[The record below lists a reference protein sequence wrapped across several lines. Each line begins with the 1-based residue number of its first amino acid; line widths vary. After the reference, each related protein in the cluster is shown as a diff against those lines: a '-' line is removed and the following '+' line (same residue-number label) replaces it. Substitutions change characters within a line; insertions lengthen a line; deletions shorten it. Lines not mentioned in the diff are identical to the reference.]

1 MPSFLLSKLKQAQP
15 SMRRRLFLYMGALAA
30 LLLAVLLV
38 ALLLLGQLKSPRAE
52 TEKALTFQMGAFRS
66 DMASLWRN
74 VSVMGIHLSQ
84 DMTAI
89 IEEQTSDFSSLNGD
103 VAAVGDLQEAMLEPL
118 CQYVRQTDCS
128 GAFIMLGAS
137 LSSDPAVDS
146 HAGLYV
152 QRSNAE
158 HTTSDLLLYRGM
170 ADIGRQHRVMP
181 HRKWAQEFCPADFPG
196 LADQLEAASAPIERA
211 CRTTELL
218 TLPGTTEQAILLTVP
233 MIGADGTVYGLCGFS
248 VNQTYFLAHHAQP
261 TGIGSLA
268 CVLSDSAE
276 GLDVQRGLLTYPT
289 GDFCFVPDELLEK
302 RSLRGGLSAFVGT
315 ELSFVGI
322 SEPFT
327 VAAGDEASPDL
338 TVLIPKSDY
347 DRALL
352 KSRLEAAGV
361 LMLLLFFAVSCCL
374 FYTRRYL
381 RPILED
387 IDHVTVAGGEK
398 GKPIFEELLPIS
410 EKMRSH
416 EEAVTALKAERQD
429 AQDRAEQL
437 LGEKLGLEEQVEGM
451 QGQLDDS
458 LAEIR
463 RLAHLGKKELKP
475 ADYDKF
481 LKGYAKL
488 SAKELEICEALVSG
502 LSTRQCAEQI
512 GCASSIVDTYRKRVY
527 EKAGIHRVRQL
538 QLCVALMRVE
548 QQEQTITGGKWE
560 VPYRSISLS
569 RRWVWACSCWRRAVS
584 TVDFTWYSFI
594 RSSRMGLYLS

>member
-381 RPILED
+381 RPILRD
-387 IDHVTVAGGEK
+387 IERLKDESGGTQMT
-398 GKPIFEELLPIS
+398 FDELQPVSARL
-410 EKMRSH
+410 RSH
-416 EEAVTALKAERQD
+416 EQTITVLET
-429 AQDRAEQL
+429 
-437 LGEKLGLEEQVEGM
+437 EKLDLQGQVEHM
-451 QGQLDDS
+451 QSQVVDTQEQLDDS

-463 RLAHLGKKELKP
+463 RLAYLGKKDLDP
-475 ADYDKF
+475 ADYQKF
-481 LKGYAKL
+481 LEGYAKL
-488 SAKELEICEALVSG
+488 SSKELEICAALAKG
-502 LSTRQCAEQI
+502 LSARQRAEQTGNALSTI
-512 GCASSIVDTYRKRVY
+512 DTYRKRVY
-527 EKAGIHRVRQL
+527 GKTNIHRVRQL
-538 QLCVALMRVE
+538 RLCYALMQLE
-548 QQEQTITGGKWE
+548 QAEQDK
-560 VPYRSISLS
+560 
-569 RRWVWACSCWRRAVS
+569 
-584 TVDFTWYSFI
+584 
-594 RSSRMGLYLS
+594 

>member
-1 MPSFLLSKLKQAQP
+1 MPSFLLAKLKQAQP

-66 DMASLWRN
+66 DMNSLWRN
-74 VSVMGIHLSQ
+74 VSVMGVHLSE
-84 DMTAI
+84 DMTAL
-89 IEEQTSDFSSLNGD
+89 IEERVKDFDALSGSADALEQ
-103 VAAVGDLQEAMLEPL
+103 LEASMLGPL
-118 CQYVRQTDCS
+118 CQYVQQADCS
-128 GAFIMLGAS
+128 GGFVLLSVS
-137 LSSDPAVDS
+137 LNPDAAVGS
-146 HAGLYV
+146 FSGLYV

-381 RPILED
+381 RPILRD
-387 IDHVTVAGGEK
+387 IERLKDESGGTQMT
-398 GKPIFEELLPIS
+398 FDELQPVSARL
-410 EKMRSH
+410 RSH
-416 EEAVTALKAERQD
+416 EQTITVLET
-429 AQDRAEQL
+429 
-437 LGEKLGLEEQVEGM
+437 EKLDLQGQVEHM
-451 QGQLDDS
+451 QSQVVDTQEQLDDS

-463 RLAHLGKKELKP
+463 RLAYLGKKELDP
-475 ADYDKF
+475 ADYQKF
-481 LKGYAKL
+481 LEGYAKL
-488 SAKELEICEALVSG
+488 SSKELEICAALAKG
-502 LSTRQCAEQI
+502 LSARQCAEQTGNALSTI
-512 GCASSIVDTYRKRVY
+512 DTYRKRVY
-527 EKAGIHRVRQL
+527 GKTNIHRVRQL
-538 QLCVALMRVE
+538 RLCYALMQLE
-548 QQEQTITGGKWE
+548 QAEQDK
-560 VPYRSISLS
+560 
-569 RRWVWACSCWRRAVS
+569 
-584 TVDFTWYSFI
+584 
-594 RSSRMGLYLS
+594 

>member
-1 MPSFLLSKLKQAQP
+1 
-15 SMRRRLFLYMGALAA
+15 MRRRLLLYMGALAA
-30 LLLAVLLV
+30 LLLFSLFAV
-38 ALLLLGQLKSPRAE
+38 LLLLGQLKSPRE
-52 TEKALTFQMGAFRS
+52 EMKKSLTFQMGAFRS

-74 VSVMGIHLSQ
+74 VSVMGIHLSE

-103 VAAVGDLQEAMLEPL
+103 AAAVGALQEAMLEPL

-128 GAFIMLGAS
+128 GAFILLGAS
-137 LSSDPAVDS
+137 LSSDLAVDS

-152 QRSNAE
+152 QRGNAE
-158 HTTSDLLLYRGM
+158 HTTGDLLLYRGM
-170 ADIGRQHRVMP
+170 ADIGRRHKVMP
-181 HRKWAQEFCPADFPG
+181 HRKWAQEFDLSSFPG
-196 LADQLEAASAPIERA
+196 FAEHLEKASAPIERS
-211 CRTTELL
+211 CRTTEFI

-302 RSLRGGLSAFVGT
+302 RSLRGGLTAFVGS

-327 VAAGDEASPDL
+327 VAVGDEAPHDL
-338 TVLIPKSDY
+338 TVLISKAAY
-347 DRALL
+347 DRAML
-352 KSRLEAAGV
+352 KSVIEIAA
-361 LMLLLFFAVSCCL
+361 LLTLLVFFAVGCCL

-416 EEAVTALKAERQD
+416 EEAVTVLKAERQD

-475 ADYDKF
+475 DDYDKF

-488 SAKELEICEALVSG
+488 STKELEICAALAKG
-502 LSTRQCAEQI
+502 LSARQCAEQTGNALSTI
-512 GCASSIVDTYRKRVY
+512 DTYRKRVY
-527 EKAGIHRVRQL
+527 EKTNIHRVRQL
-538 QLCVALMRVE
+538 RLCYALMQLE
-548 QQEQTITGGKWE
+548 QAEQDK
-560 VPYRSISLS
+560 
-569 RRWVWACSCWRRAVS
+569 
-584 TVDFTWYSFI
+584 
-594 RSSRMGLYLS
+594 

>member
-66 DMASLWRN
+66 DMSSLWRN
-74 VSVMGIHLSQ
+74 VSVMGVHLSQ
-84 DMTAI
+84 DMTAL
-89 IEEQTSDFSSLNGD
+89 IEEQTPDFSSLNGD
-103 VAAVGDLQEAMLEPL
+103 VAAVGALQEAMLEPL

-128 GAFIMLGAS
+128 GAFILLGAS

-152 QRSNAE
+152 QRGNAE
-158 HTTSDLLLYRGM
+158 HTTGDLLLYRGM
-170 ADIGRQHRVMP
+170 ADIGRRHKVMP
-181 HRKWAQEFCPADFPG
+181 HRKWAQEFDLSSFPG
-196 LADQLEAASAPIERA
+196 FAEHLEKASAPIERS
-211 CRTTELL
+211 CRTTEFI

-302 RSLRGGLSAFVGT
+302 RSLRGGLTAFVGS

-327 VAAGDEASPDL
+327 VAVGDEAPHDL
-338 TVLIPKSDY
+338 TVLISKATYDCAMLKSVIEIA
-347 DRALL
+347 ALL
-352 KSRLEAAGV
+352 TLLVFFAAG
-361 LMLLLFFAVSCCL
+361 CCL

-398 GKPIFEELLPIS
+398 GTPIFEELLPIS

-451 QGQLDDS
+451 QEQLDDS

-463 RLAHLGKKELKP
+463 RLAHLGKKELDP
-475 ADYDKF
+475 ADYEKF

-488 SAKELEICEALVSG
+488 STKELEICEALVSG

-512 GCASSIVDTYRKRVY
+512 GCASSTVDTYRKRVY
-527 EKAGIHRVRQL
+527 EKTGIHRVRQL
-538 QLCVALMRVE
+538 QLCVALMRME
-548 QQEQTITGGKWE
+548 QQESETQKE
-560 VPYRSISLS
+560 
-569 RRWVWACSCWRRAVS
+569 
-584 TVDFTWYSFI
+584 
-594 RSSRMGLYLS
+594 

>member
-352 KSRLEAAGV
+352 KSRLEDAGV

-381 RPILED
+381 RPILRD
-387 IDHVTVAGGEK
+387 IERLKDESGGTQMT
-398 GKPIFEELLPIS
+398 FDELQPVSARL
-410 EKMRSH
+410 RSH
-416 EEAVTALKAERQD
+416 EQTITVLET
-429 AQDRAEQL
+429 
-437 LGEKLGLEEQVEGM
+437 EKLDLQGQVEHM
-451 QGQLDDS
+451 QSQVVDTQEQLDDS

-463 RLAHLGKKELKP
+463 RLAYLGKKELDP
-475 ADYDKF
+475 ADYQKF
-481 LKGYAKL
+481 LEGYAKL
-488 SAKELEICEALVSG
+488 SSKELEICAALAKG
-502 LSTRQCAEQI
+502 LSARQCAEQTGNALSTI
-512 GCASSIVDTYRKRVY
+512 DTYRKRVY
-527 EKAGIHRVRQL
+527 EKTNIHRVRQL
-538 QLCVALMRVE
+538 RLCYALMQLE
-548 QQEQTITGGKWE
+548 QAEQDK
-560 VPYRSISLS
+560 
-569 RRWVWACSCWRRAVS
+569 
-584 TVDFTWYSFI
+584 
-594 RSSRMGLYLS
+594 

>member
-74 VSVMGIHLSQ
+74 VSVMGVHLSE

-416 EEAVTALKAERQD
+416 EEAVTVLKAERQD

-512 GCASSIVDTYRKRVY
+512 GCASSTVDTYRKRVY
-527 EKAGIHRVRQL
+527 EKTGIHKVRQL
-538 QLCVALMRVE
+538 QLCVALMRTE
-548 QQEQTITGGKWE
+548 QQESETQKE
-560 VPYRSISLS
+560 
-569 RRWVWACSCWRRAVS
+569 
-584 TVDFTWYSFI
+584 
-594 RSSRMGLYLS
+594 

>member
-38 ALLLLGQLKSPRAE
+38 ALLLLGRLKSPRAE

-74 VSVMGIHLSQ
+74 VSVMGVHLSQ
-84 DMTAI
+84 DMTAL

-103 VAAVGDLQEAMLEPL
+103 AAAVGALQEAMLEPL
-118 CQYVRQTDCS
+118 CQWQTDCS

-137 LSSDPAVDS
+137 LGSDPAVDS

-152 QRSNAE
+152 QRGNAE
-158 HTTSDLLLYRGM
+158 RTTGDLLLYRGM
-170 ADIGRQHRVMP
+170 ADIGRRHKVMP
-181 HRKWAQEFCPADFPG
+181 HRKWAQEFDLSRFPVF
-196 LADQLEAASAPIERA
+196 AEHLEKASAPIERS
-211 CRTTELL
+211 CRTTEFV

-268 CVLSDSAE
+268 CVLSDAAE

-302 RSLRGGLSAFVGT
+302 RSLRGGLTAFAGS

-327 VAAGDEASPDL
+327 VAAGDEAPHDL
-338 TVLIPKSDY
+338 TVLISKAAY
-347 DRALL
+347 DRAML
-352 KSRLEAAGV
+352 KSVIEIAA
-361 LMLLLFFAVSCCL
+361 LLTLLVFFAVGCCL

-416 EEAVTALKAERQD
+416 EEAVTVLKAERQD

-488 SAKELEICEALVSG
+488 STKELEICEALVSG

-512 GCASSIVDTYRKRVY
+512 GCASSTVDTYRKRVY
-527 EKAGIHRVRQL
+527 EKTGIHRVRQL
-538 QLCVALMRVE
+538 QLCVALMRME
-548 QQEQTITGGKWE
+548 QQESETQKE
-560 VPYRSISLS
+560 S
-569 RRWVWACSCWRRAVS
+569 
-584 TVDFTWYSFI
+584 
-594 RSSRMGLYLS
+594 

>member
-381 RPILED
+381 RPILRD
-387 IDHVTVAGGEK
+387 IERLKDESGGTQMT
-398 GKPIFEELLPIS
+398 FDELQPVSARL
-410 EKMRSH
+410 RSH
-416 EEAVTALKAERQD
+416 EQTITVLET
-429 AQDRAEQL
+429 
-437 LGEKLGLEEQVEGM
+437 EKLDLQGQVEHM
-451 QGQLDDS
+451 QSQVVDTQEQLDDS

-463 RLAHLGKKELKP
+463 RLAYLGKKDLDP
-475 ADYDKF
+475 ADYQKF
-481 LKGYAKL
+481 LEGYAKL
-488 SAKELEICEALVSG
+488 SSKELEICAALAKG
-502 LSTRQCAEQI
+502 LSARQCAEQTGNALSTI
-512 GCASSIVDTYRKRVY
+512 DTYRKRVY
-527 EKAGIHRVRQL
+527 EKTNIHRVRQL
-538 QLCVALMRVE
+538 RLCYALMQLE
-548 QQEQTITGGKWE
+548 QAEQDK
-560 VPYRSISLS
+560 
-569 RRWVWACSCWRRAVS
+569 
-584 TVDFTWYSFI
+584 
-594 RSSRMGLYLS
+594 

>member
-1 MPSFLLSKLKQAQP
+1 MPSFLLAKLKQAQP

-66 DMASLWRN
+66 DMASLWQN

-218 TLPGTTEQAILLTVP
+218 TLPGTTEQAILLSVP
-233 MIGADGTVYGLCGFS
+233 MVGADGRVYGLCGFS
-248 VNQTYFLAHHAQP
+248 VNQTYFSAHHAQP
-261 TGIGSLA
+261 SAVSSLA
-268 CVLSDSAE
+268 CVLSDAAE
-276 GLDVQRGLLTYPT
+276 GLDIQKGLLTYPA
-289 GDFCFVPDELLEK
+289 GGFCFVPDELLAEK
-302 RSLRGGLSAFVGT
+302 SLRGGLSAFVGS
-315 ELSFVGI
+315 ELFFVGI

-327 VAAGDEASPDL
+327 VAAGDEAPHDL
-338 TVLIPKSDY
+338 TVLISKAAY
-347 DRALL
+347 DRAML
-352 KSRLEAAGV
+352 KSVIEIAA
-361 LMLLLFFAVSCCL
+361 LLTLLVFFAVGCCL

-512 GCASSIVDTYRKRVY
+512 GCASSTVDTYRKRVY
-527 EKAGIHRVRQL
+527 EKTGIHRVRQL
-538 QLCVALMRVE
+538 QLCVALMRME
-548 QQEQTITGGKWE
+548 QQESETQKE
-560 VPYRSISLS
+560 
-569 RRWVWACSCWRRAVS
+569 
-584 TVDFTWYSFI
+584 
-594 RSSRMGLYLS
+594 

>member
-1 MPSFLLSKLKQAQP
+1 MPSFLLAKLKQAQP
-15 SMRRRLFLYMGALAA
+15 SMRRRLFLYMGALAV
-30 LLLAVLLV
+30 LLMAVLLV

-66 DMASLWRN
+66 DMNSLWRN
-74 VSVMGIHLSQ
+74 VSVMGVHLSE

-103 VAAVGDLQEAMLEPL
+103 VDAVGDLQEAMLEPL

-128 GAFIMLGAS
+128 GAFILLGAS

-152 QRSNAE
+152 QRGNAE
-158 HTTSDLLLYRGM
+158 HTTGDLLLYRGM
-170 ADIGRQHRVMP
+170 ADIGRRHKVMP
-181 HRKWAQEFCPADFPG
+181 HRKWAQEFDLSSFPG
-196 LADQLEAASAPIERA
+196 FAEHLEKASAPIERS
-211 CRTTELL
+211 CRTTEFI

-302 RSLRGGLSAFVGT
+302 RSLRGGLTAFVGS

-327 VAAGDEASPDL
+327 VAVGDEAPHDL

-381 RPILED
+381 RPILRD
-387 IDHVTVAGGEK
+387 IERLKDESGGAQMT
-398 GKPIFEELLPIS
+398 FDELQPVSARL
-410 EKMRSH
+410 RSH
-416 EEAVTALKAERQD
+416 EQTITVLET
-429 AQDRAEQL
+429 
-437 LGEKLGLEEQVEGM
+437 EKLDLQGQVEHM
-451 QGQLDDS
+451 QSQVVDTQEQLDDS

-463 RLAHLGKKELKP
+463 RLAYLGKKELDP
-475 ADYDKF
+475 ADYQKF
-481 LKGYAKL
+481 LEGYAKL
-488 SAKELEICEALVSG
+488 SSKELEICAALAKG
-502 LSTRQCAEQI
+502 LSARQCAEQTGNALSTI
-512 GCASSIVDTYRKRVY
+512 DTYRKRVY
-527 EKAGIHRVRQL
+527 EKTNIHRVRQL
-538 QLCVALMRVE
+538 RLCYALMQLE
-548 QQEQTITGGKWE
+548 QAEQDK
-560 VPYRSISLS
+560 
-569 RRWVWACSCWRRAVS
+569 
-584 TVDFTWYSFI
+584 
-594 RSSRMGLYLS
+594 

>member
-218 TLPGTTEQAILLTVP
+218 TLPGTTEQAILLSVP
-233 MIGADGTVYGLCGFS
+233 MVGADGRVYGLCGFS
-248 VNQTYFLAHHAQP
+248 VNQTYFSAHHAQP
-261 TGIGSLA
+261 SAVSSLA
-268 CVLSDSAE
+268 CVLSDAAE

-381 RPILED
+381 RPILRD
-387 IDHVTVAGGEK
+387 IERLKDESGGTQMT
-398 GKPIFEELLPIS
+398 FDELQPVSARL
-410 EKMRSH
+410 RSH
-416 EEAVTALKAERQD
+416 EQTITVLET
-429 AQDRAEQL
+429 
-437 LGEKLGLEEQVEGM
+437 EKLDLQGQVEHM
-451 QGQLDDS
+451 QSQVVDTQEQLDDS

-463 RLAHLGKKELKP
+463 RLAYLGKKDLDP
-475 ADYDKF
+475 ADYQKF
-481 LKGYAKL
+481 LEGYAKL
-488 SAKELEICEALVSG
+488 SSKELEICAALAKG
-502 LSTRQCAEQI
+502 LSARQCAEQTGNALSTI
-512 GCASSIVDTYRKRVY
+512 DTYRKRVY
-527 EKAGIHRVRQL
+527 GKTNIHRVRQL
-538 QLCVALMRVE
+538 RLCYALMQLE
-548 QQEQTITGGKWE
+548 QAEQDK
-560 VPYRSISLS
+560 
-569 RRWVWACSCWRRAVS
+569 
-584 TVDFTWYSFI
+584 
-594 RSSRMGLYLS
+594 

>member
-66 DMASLWRN
+66 DMSSLWRN
-74 VSVMGIHLSQ
+74 VSVMGVHLSD
-84 DMTAI
+84 DMTAL

-103 VAAVGDLQEAMLEPL
+103 VDAVGALQEAMLEPL

-128 GAFIMLGAS
+128 GAFILLGAS

-152 QRSNAE
+152 QRGNAE
-158 HTTSDLLLYRGM
+158 HTTGDLLLYRGM
-170 ADIGRQHRVMP
+170 ADIGRRHKVMP
-181 HRKWAQEFCPADFPG
+181 HRKWAQEFDLSSFPG
-196 LADQLEAASAPIERA
+196 FAEHLEKASAPIERS
-211 CRTTELL
+211 CRTTEFI

-268 CVLSDSAE
+268 CVLSDAAE
-276 GLDVQRGLLTYPT
+276 GLDIQKGLLTYPA
-289 GDFCFVPDELLEK
+289 GGFCFVPDELLAEK
-302 RSLRGGLSAFVGT
+302 SLRGGLSAFVGT

-327 VAAGDEASPDL
+327 VAAGDEAPYDL

-381 RPILED
+381 RPILRD
-387 IDHVTVAGGEK
+387 IERLKDESGGTQMT
-398 GKPIFEELLPIS
+398 FDELQPVSARL
-410 EKMRSH
+410 RSH
-416 EEAVTALKAERQD
+416 EQTITVLET
-429 AQDRAEQL
+429 
-437 LGEKLGLEEQVEGM
+437 EKLDLQGQVEHM
-451 QGQLDDS
+451 QSQVVDTQEQLDDS

-463 RLAHLGKKELKP
+463 RLAYLGKKELDP
-475 ADYDKF
+475 ADYQKF
-481 LKGYAKL
+481 LEGYAKL
-488 SAKELEICEALVSG
+488 SSKELEICAALAKG
-502 LSTRQCAEQI
+502 LSARQCAEQTGNALSTI
-512 GCASSIVDTYRKRVY
+512 DTYRKRVY
-527 EKAGIHRVRQL
+527 EKTNIHRVRQL
-538 QLCVALMRVE
+538 RLCYALMQLE
-548 QQEQTITGGKWE
+548 QAEQDK
-560 VPYRSISLS
+560 
-569 RRWVWACSCWRRAVS
+569 
-584 TVDFTWYSFI
+584 
-594 RSSRMGLYLS
+594 

>member
-327 VAAGDEASPDL
+327 VAAGDEESPDL

-381 RPILED
+381 RPILRD
-387 IDHVTVAGGEK
+387 IERLKDESGGAQMT
-398 GKPIFEELLPIS
+398 FDELQPVSARL
-410 EKMRSH
+410 RSH
-416 EEAVTALKAERQD
+416 EQTITVLET
-429 AQDRAEQL
+429 
-437 LGEKLGLEEQVEGM
+437 EKLDLQGQVEHM
-451 QGQLDDS
+451 QSQVVDTQEQLDDS

-463 RLAHLGKKELKP
+463 RLAYLGKKDLDP
-475 ADYDKF
+475 ADYQKF
-481 LKGYAKL
+481 LEGYAKL
-488 SAKELEICEALVSG
+488 SSKELEICAALAKG
-502 LSTRQCAEQI
+502 LSARQCAEQTGNALSTI
-512 GCASSIVDTYRKRVY
+512 DTYRKRVY
-527 EKAGIHRVRQL
+527 GKTNIHRVRQL
-538 QLCVALMRVE
+538 RLCYALMQLE
-548 QQEQTITGGKWE
+548 QAEQDK
-560 VPYRSISLS
+560 
-569 RRWVWACSCWRRAVS
+569 
-584 TVDFTWYSFI
+584 
-594 RSSRMGLYLS
+594 

>member
-268 CVLSDSAE
+268 CVLSDFAE

-381 RPILED
+381 RPILRD
-387 IDHVTVAGGEK
+387 IERLKDESGGTQMT
-398 GKPIFEELLPIS
+398 FDELQPVSARL
-410 EKMRSH
+410 RSH
-416 EEAVTALKAERQD
+416 EQTITVLET
-429 AQDRAEQL
+429 
-437 LGEKLGLEEQVEGM
+437 EKLDLQGQVEHM
-451 QGQLDDS
+451 QSQVVDTQEQLDDS

-463 RLAHLGKKELKP
+463 RLAYLGKKDLDP
-475 ADYDKF
+475 ADYQKF
-481 LKGYAKL
+481 LEGYAKL
-488 SAKELEICEALVSG
+488 SSKELEICAALAKG
-502 LSTRQCAEQI
+502 LSARQCAEQTGNALSTI
-512 GCASSIVDTYRKRVY
+512 DTYRKRVY
-527 EKAGIHRVRQL
+527 GKTNIHRVRQL
-538 QLCVALMRVE
+538 RLCYALMQLE
-548 QQEQTITGGKWE
+548 QAEQDK
-560 VPYRSISLS
+560 
-569 RRWVWACSCWRRAVS
+569 
-584 TVDFTWYSFI
+584 
-594 RSSRMGLYLS
+594 

>member
-381 RPILED
+381 RPILRD
-387 IDHVTVAGGEK
+387 IERLKDESGGTQMT
-398 GKPIFEELLPIS
+398 FDELQPVSARL
-410 EKMRSH
+410 RSH
-416 EEAVTALKAERQD
+416 EQTITVLET
-429 AQDRAEQL
+429 
-437 LGEKLGLEEQVEGM
+437 EKLDLQGQVEHM
-451 QGQLDDS
+451 QSQVVDTQEQLDDS

-463 RLAHLGKKELKP
+463 RLAYLGKKDLDP
-475 ADYDKF
+475 ADYQKF
-481 LKGYAKL
+481 LEGYAKL
-488 SAKELEICEALVSG
+488 SSKELEICAALAKG
-502 LSTRQCAEQI
+502 LSARQCAEQTGNALSTI
-512 GCASSIVDTYRKRVY
+512 DTYRKRDY
-527 EKAGIHRVRQL
+527 GKTNIHRVRQL
-538 QLCVALMRVE
+538 RLCYALMQLE
-548 QQEQTITGGKWE
+548 QAEQDK
-560 VPYRSISLS
+560 
-569 RRWVWACSCWRRAVS
+569 
-584 TVDFTWYSFI
+584 
-594 RSSRMGLYLS
+594 